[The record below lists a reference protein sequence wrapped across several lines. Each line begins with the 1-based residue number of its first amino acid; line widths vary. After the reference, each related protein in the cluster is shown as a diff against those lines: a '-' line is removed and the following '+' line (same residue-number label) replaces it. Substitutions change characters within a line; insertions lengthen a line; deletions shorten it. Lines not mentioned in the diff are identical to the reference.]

1 MPALGISKRLRAH
14 WEREKRNNKA
24 SYLRDVILGGQDG
37 VVNVLGITLGVAA
50 ATNDTGIVI
59 VAALAATF
67 AESVSMA
74 AVAYTSGKAESDYYY
89 GMREKEALEIE
100 ELPEIEREEVKVM
113 FMRKGFKGKELE
125 NAVKSICSD
134 KKRWLDTM
142 MSEELGLGEPEKGK
156 PLKDCAVVGFS
167 SLAGS
172 FLPILPFFVLPVQP
186 SMWVSLGAAIA
197 VLFAAGAVKARM
209 TIGNWKKEGVEMA
222 AIGTAAALVGYA
234 VGILLKVAP

>member
-1 MPALGISKRLRAH
+1 MPALRLSRRLKEH
-14 WEREKRNNKA
+14 WEREKRNSKA

-50 ATNDTGIVI
+50 ATDNTGIVI
-59 VAALAATF
+59 VAGLAATF

-74 AVAYTSGKAESDYYY
+74 AVAYTSAKAESDYYY
-89 GMREKEALEIE
+89 SMREKEALEIE

-125 NAVKSICSD
+125 SAVNATCRD
-134 KKRWLDTM
+134 KEKWLDTM
-142 MSEELGLGEPEKGK
+142 MAEELGLGEPEKGK
-156 PLKDCAVVGFS
+156 PLKDSAVVGFS
-167 SLAGS
+167 SLIGS
-172 FLPILPFFVLPVQP
+172 FLPILPFFILPVQP

-197 VLFAAGAVKARM
+197 ILFTTGAVKARM
-209 TIGNWKKEGVEMA
+209 TIGNWKKEGIELA

-234 VGILLKVAP
+234 VGALLKV